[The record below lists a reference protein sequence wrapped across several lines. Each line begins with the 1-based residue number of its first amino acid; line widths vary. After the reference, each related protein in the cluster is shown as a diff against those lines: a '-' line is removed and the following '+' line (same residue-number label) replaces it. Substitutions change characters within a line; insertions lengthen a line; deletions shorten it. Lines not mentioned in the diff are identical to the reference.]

1 MTIKEA
7 GDEPIHIALEEF
19 DEPVIGINP
28 APFVA
33 RQRLGWRKFLSSWND
48 ATLLQEDDCRGFAK
62 AWSLAPPLKKIFW
75 PKMFPET
82 TH

>member
-7 GDEPIHIALEEF
+7 GYEPIHIALEEF

-28 APFVA
+28 APFFA

-48 ATLLQEDDCRGFAK
+48 ATLLQEDDCRGFAESVV
-62 AWSLAPPLKKIFW
+62 ACAALKKDILA
-75 PKMFPET
+75 
-82 TH
+82 

>member
-7 GDEPIHIALEEF
+7 GYEPIHIALEEF
-19 DEPVIGINP
+19 DKPVIGINS

-48 ATLLQEDDCRGFAK
+48 GTLLQEDNRRGFAESVV
-62 AWSLAPPLKKIFW
+62 AGAAVKKDIVA
-75 PKMFPET
+75 
-82 TH
+82 

>member
-7 GDEPIHIALEEF
+7 GYEPIHIALEEF

-48 ATLLQEDDCRGFAK
+48 GTLLQEDDCRSFAESGV
-62 AWSLAPPLKKIFW
+62 AGAALKKDILA
-75 PKMFPET
+75 
-82 TH
+82 

>member
-7 GDEPIHIALEEF
+7 GYEPIHIALEEF

-28 APFVA
+28 APFFA

-48 ATLLQEDDCRGFAK
+48 GTLLQEDDCRGFAE
-62 AWSLAPPLKKIFW
+62 SLVAGAALKKDILA
-75 PKMFPET
+75 
-82 TH
+82 